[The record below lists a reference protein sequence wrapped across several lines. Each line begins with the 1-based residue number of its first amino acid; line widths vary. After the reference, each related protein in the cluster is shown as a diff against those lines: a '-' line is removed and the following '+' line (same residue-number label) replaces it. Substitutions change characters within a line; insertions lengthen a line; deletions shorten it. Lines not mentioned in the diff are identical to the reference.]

1 MGGQHP
7 IRFFVLVV
15 LGVLKLACSPSILQC
30 VIEFCL
36 RGSHPE
42 FLSRRVFFARN
53 VNEVNRMFYLW
64 CSVFT
69 LSECGNF
76 KILYFLDVKIVWSVT
91 RLYRILDITVRDFLF
106 FWYAPPFHRLR
117 SGEFFKRTEKPLGIS
132 LPHSRRASVVGP
144 HFYFYAVLTCLH
156 CAGCRLTFMV
166 RGMQSFFVW

>member
-1 MGGQHP
+1 MKRRGAK
-7 IRFFVLVV
+7 V
-15 LGVLKLACSPSILQC
+15 QC

-42 FLSRRVFFARN
+42 FLSRRVFFGRN